1 MLVALSATE
10 AVGWEDL
17 EAKVSEL
24 PHLDSADRLSV
35 NQYPSLSGERVDR
48 ALVPT
53 CQ

>member
-24 PHLDSADRLSV
+24 PHLTR
-35 NQYPSLSGERVDR
+35 PSK
-48 ALVPT
+48 
-53 CQ
+53 C